1 MVLISQFNFRLKLFL
16 GQFKIR
22 SCVLNSELPAKI
34 RCHTVHQFNQGLYDI
49 IIASDERSL
58 LKPSEHAMKSSKV
71 QTKAKK
77 NHDSESG
84 VARGIDFRCVSNVIN
99 FDFPLDINSYI
110 HRAGRTARGNNTGN
124 VLSFVSTSEHNLMSL
139 VEEHLLASYP
149 TEELIMKKH
158 QFKLEEV
165 EPFKYR
171 AQDGWRAITKNA
183 VREARLGEIK
193 SEMYNSEKLK
203 TFFESNPHDL
213 QVLRHDR
220 PSTVVKVP
228 EHLSEVPQ
236 YIVPAA
242 LKNMIGIVTKK
253 RKSHPN
259 ISKTK
264 QKYQQKS
271 NNPLAVAE
279 IDYAKKRRKF

>member
-1 MVLISQFNFRLKLFL
+1 MKLFL

-58 LKPSEHAMKSSKV
+58 LKPSENALKSATVK
-71 QTKAKK
+71 TKLKK
-77 NHDSESG
+77 NQDGESG

-124 VLSFVSTSEHNLMSL
+124 VLSFISLVEQDLMNL
-139 VEEHLLASYP
+139 VEEHLIASYP
-149 TEELIMKKH
+149 TEEKIMKKH
-158 QFKLEEV
+158 QFRLEEV
-165 EPFKYR
+165 EPFRYR

-183 VREARLGEIK
+183 VREARLKEIK
-193 SEMYNSEKLK
+193 AEMYNSEKLK

-213 QVLRHDR
+213 QVLRHDK
-220 PSTVVKVP
+220 PINVVKVP
-228 EHLSEVPQ
+228 EHLSEVPD

-242 LKNMIGIVTKK
+242 LRNMVGIVTKK
-253 RKSHPN
+253 RKSQPN

-264 QKYQQKS
+264 QKYLQKS

-279 IDYAKKRRKF
+279 IDYAKKRKKF

>member
-1 MVLISQFNFRLKLFL
+1 MKLFL

-58 LKPSEHAMKSSKV
+58 LKPSEHAMKTSTV
-71 QTKAKK
+71 NTKASKK
-77 NHDSESG
+77 VDSESG

-124 VLSFVSTSEHNLMSL
+124 VMSFVSLAEQNLMNL

-149 TEELIMKKH
+149 SEEAIMKKH

-165 EPFKYR
+165 EPFRYR

-183 VREARLGEIK
+183 VKEARIKEIK
-193 SEMYNSEKLK
+193 AEMYNSEKLK
-203 TFFESNPHDL
+203 TFFDSNPHDL
-213 QVLRHDR
+213 QVLRHDK
-220 PSTVVKVP
+220 PFNVVKVP
-228 EHLSEVPQ
+228 DHLSEVPE

-242 LKNMIGIVTKK
+242 LKNMVGIVTKK
-253 RKSHPN
+253 RKSQQN

-264 QKYQQKS
+264 QKYQQKA

>member
-1 MVLISQFNFRLKLFL
+1 MKTKL
-16 GQFKIR
+16 
-22 SCVLNSELPAKI
+22 N
-34 RCHTVHQFNQGLYDI
+34 
-49 IIASDERSL
+49 
-58 LKPSEHAMKSSKV
+58 
-71 QTKAKK
+71 K
-77 NHDSESG
+77 NKDGESG

-124 VLSFVSTSEHNLMSL
+124 VLSFVSLSEQNLMDL

-149 TEELIMKKH
+149 SEDKIMKKH

-165 EPFKYR
+165 EPFRYR
-171 AQDGWRAITKNA
+171 ARDAWRAITKNA
-183 VREARLGEIK
+183 VKEARIKEIK
-193 SEMYNSEKLK
+193 AEMYNSEKLK
-203 TFFESNPHDL
+203 TFFDSNPHDL
-213 QVLRHDR
+213 QVLRHDK
-220 PSTVVKVP
+220 PLTVVKVS
-228 EHLSEVPQ
+228 EHLAEVPE

-242 LKNMIGIVTKK
+242 LKNMVGIVTKK
-253 RKSHPN
+253 RKSQSN

-264 QKYQQKS
+264 QKYQQKA